1 MPAKPNPRRAHGLL
15 ERFRVGIKSAAYKLA
30 WRIRLRLSAAAG
42 RTGAGHSGMLLW
54 AILIGILGGLGSAA
68 FRAVNLQLTW
78 LFTGQSRDI
87 VMIAESLSP
96 IERVWIPTIGG
107 ALAGFALML
116 GARLLPGQ
124 RPLEYLEA
132 IRLGDGVMRV
142 RATLLPLL
150 SSLLSVSAGA
160 SIGREGG
167 MVQLS
172 AMLGSVLGRCLSVS
186 QPKLKLM
193 VACGGAAGLASGFN
207 TPLAG
212 ALFIAEVVLQSI
224 AIEALGPLIVSAITA
239 TLVIR
244 HWIGIQPIFASAVLN
259 APVTIDLPRVFELG
273 LVAGLAAPV
282 FLLSLELS
290 RSVFRR
296 LRFSLP
302 TSLALG
308 GLMVGLISLVR
319 PEVWGNGH
327 GVVEALFREPATF
340 DFVLSILLMK
350 FLATVIASGS
360 GAVGGVF
367 TPTLLIGAALGWLFE
382 SLFPATGVHST
393 GVLVTYA
400 ALGAGAFLA
409 ATTHAPVLAILMVFE
424 MTLDANLLF
433 PLIIACLTSRY
444 LSAALRSKSIY
455 AESLGPHRPLLP
467 MYLAHVSDLMT
478 KPKAVMDLSTSLD
491 ELRAAFC
498 TTTASRIWITDRHGL
513 LLGAIAP
520 AAITQGHWESE
531 ALAQSLM
538 QPQPPSIQPMQ
549 PLGEALRLLIESGS
563 EELPVVDGRG
573 RLIGEVSRS
582 DVLLSLT

>member
-1 MPAKPNPRRAHGLL
+1 
-15 ERFRVGIKSAAYKLA
+15 
-30 WRIRLRLSAAAG
+30 
-42 RTGAGHSGMLLW
+42 MLLW
-54 AILIGILGGLGSAA
+54 ALLIGVLGGLGSAA
-68 FRAVNLQLTW
+68 FREVNLQLTW

-96 IERVWIPTIGG
+96 IERVWIPTVGG

-142 RATLLPLL
+142 RATLLRLL

-212 ALFIAEVVLQSI
+212 ALFIAEVVLQSL
-224 AIEALGPLIVSAITA
+224 AIEALGPLIISAVTA

-244 HWIGIQPIFASAVLN
+244 HWIGIQPIFASAELN
-259 APVTIDLPRVFELG
+259 APVAIDLPRVFELG
-273 LVAGLAAPV
+273 LVAGLVAPV
-282 FLLSLELS
+282 FLLALDLS
-290 RSVFRR
+290 RGAFRW
-296 LRFSLP
+296 LRCSLP
-302 TSLALG
+302 TRLALG

-367 TPTLLIGAALGWLFE
+367 TPTLLIGAALGWLFD
-382 SLFPATGVHST
+382 SLFPAAGAHSA
-393 GVLVTYA
+393 GELVTYA
-400 ALGAGAFLA
+400 ALGSGAFLA

-455 AESLGPHRPLLP
+455 ADSLGPRRALLP
-467 MYLAHVSDLMT
+467 TYLTHVSDLMT
-478 KPKAVMDLSTSLD
+478 KPKSVMDQSATLD

-498 TTTASRIWITDRHGL
+498 TTTASRIWITDHRGFFQ
-513 LLGAIAP
+513 GAVEPDAIKGAP
-520 AAITQGHWESE
+520 RDG
-531 ALAQSLM
+531 SLPAERLM
-538 QPQPPSIQPMQ
+538 DRQPPCLRPAQ
-549 PLGEALRLLIESGS
+549 PLGEALRLLVESGS
-563 EELPVVDGRG
+563 VQLPVVDDRG
-573 RLIGEVSRS
+573 RLVGEVSRS